1 MAFSSLVA
9 LAVAALAVF
18 GTFVAAPAFALAA
31 GFVVFLVAVFGAAR
45 PPDRSAFVAG
55 RLVLVVD
62 LVAVAVEFTGLARVG
77 ALAPD
82 LGGETALPDPAAL
95 VELSVLARD
104 AVGLDGFVD
113 FVAALRLLDP
123 PADFLAPASLPDF
136 AVVDF
141 AVVDTVLFLAAV
153 PDFPAVLD
161 VDAVLD
167 FAAALGEALVAAFR
181 AARARSAIRPP
192 YICKNGRAARLPR
205 TPEWSRIRTPSPSD
219 NAPRE
224 LIPTTRYLRR
234 RSTRP
239 QRRSHSQDLEI
250 LLSGTPGPPCQPSLT
265 RHFAEPALREIPY
278 VNRGHDQ
285 QAVAGP

>member
-31 GFVVFLVAVFGAAR
+31 GLVVFLVAVFGAAR

-55 RLVLVVD
+55 RLALVVD
-62 LVAVAVEFTGLARVG
+62 LVAFAVEFTGLLRVD

-82 LGGETALPDPAAL
+82 LVGRAALLDSPAL
-95 VELSVLARD
+95 VELSALLDLSALARD

-113 FVAALRLLDP
+113 FVVRLLDA
-123 PADFLAPASLPDF
+123 PADFLAPVFLPVADF
-136 AVVDF
+136 PVA
-141 AVVDTVLFLAAV
+141 DTVLFFAAV
-153 PDFPAVLD
+153 
-161 VDAVLD
+161 
-167 FAAALGEALVAAFR
+167 LGEALVAAFR

-219 NAPRE
+219 NAPRA

-250 LLSGTPGPPCQPSLT
+250 LLSGTPRPPRQPSLT